1 MTNIENL
8 AHDLAIEYMKLLVAN
23 NQLAVTYAEKDQ
35 KEYVDKYLCIK
46 EVIYKELLAK
56 DVC

>member
-1 MTNIENL
+1 MMNVNKYTKGYFMPL
-8 AHDLAIEYMKLLVAN
+8 TVDMSW
-23 NQLAVTYAEKDQ
+23 TQ